1 MDSTTQLC
9 LVILFVTTFMNES
22 LGAKDKELYCGVCHI
37 IADELQWEISQVDP
51 RKTLEV
57 ESFRVDPRGN
67 QKTKKVK
74 LKVIFYLIQYL

>member
-22 LGAKDKELYCGVCHI
+22 RGAKDKELYCGVCHI